1 MERRNFFKIISTV
14 SAGIAASSCG
24 DKSDVLI
31 PMLVSDREIVPG
43 EEQWHPAV
51 CGECAAGCGTIV
63 RIMEGQRVIERGGQK
78 FRQRVAAIKKIEG
91 NPLDPVS
98 GGSVCARGQAAVQS
112 LYNPDRVQGPMRR
125 KGSRGHADFTPAT
138 WDEAVTAI
146 AQAIGKVKASD
157 PAAIAFLTRP
167 RPGTRSLTIQR
178 FLASIGGPPPLSA
191 SPAALAIETKAAE
204 TVFGWKGVPRYD
216 LAGARYALGIGA
228 DFLGGWASP
237 VYYARQFGDFRQ
249 GRPGIR
255 GKLVQAESRMSITA
269 CSADA
274 WLPLRPGSEPHFTVA
289 IMRLLLDSKL
299 ARNSDALPK
308 AVIESVQSADVDALI
323 RTCGVDE
330 RRIHRIVREL
340 GESEAP
346 LVIGGASVVHT
357 NSLQAVIAT
366 HYLNAMLGNSVR
378 PGGVFPPNPEPSEPP
393 KFGDIASAI
402 SKARVVFLDRENPVY
417 TQPAATGIAQALS
430 RADLVVSFGDFID
443 DSSAYADWIL
453 PDHHNLESA
462 TAVVPAVSPRP
473 AVTVSTPFV
482 QPLYD
487 TRALEQTLGDIA
499 HKLNLS
505 FEPATPKSY
514 IEPLLPPDQTWDD
527 VTRLGGLWRDNAAPA
542 PPVKF
547 ISEKLEWADAQSSGD
562 PKQFPF
568 AFQPYL
574 SLQYHDG
581 SGANLPWMQE
591 LPDPVSS
598 AMWDLPVEIDP
609 RTAAQMNIETGD
621 WVRVE
626 SPHGKLEAA
635 AYVHPAAIPG
645 VISMAIGEG
654 HTRYGRFASGRGANP
669 LAILAATR
677 EVSTGILA
685 TGATRVRIAKLDR
698 KPRELIQFSPHDR
711 EQGPW
716 GYR

>member
-1 MERRNFFKIISTV
+1 
-14 SAGIAASSCG
+14 
-24 DKSDVLI
+24 
-31 PMLVSDREIVPG
+31 
-43 EEQWHPAV
+43 
-51 CGECAAGCGTIV
+51 
-63 RIMEGQRVIERGGQK
+63 
-78 FRQRVAAIKKIEG
+78 
-91 NPLDPVS
+91 
-98 GGSVCARGQAAVQS
+98 
-112 LYNPDRVQGPMRR
+112 
-125 KGSRGHADFTPAT
+125 
-138 WDEAVTAI
+138 
-146 AQAIGKVKASD
+146 
-157 PAAIAFLTRP
+157 
-167 RPGTRSLTIQR
+167 
-178 FLASIGGPPPLSA
+178 
-191 SPAALAIETKAAE
+191 
-204 TVFGWKGVPRYD
+204 
-216 LAGARYALGIGA
+216 
-228 DFLGGWASP
+228 
-237 VYYARQFGDFRQ
+237 
-249 GRPGIR
+249 
-255 GKLVQAESRMSITA
+255 
-269 CSADA
+269 
-274 WLPLRPGSEPHFTVA
+274 
-289 IMRLLLDSKL
+289 
-299 ARNSDALPK
+299 
-308 AVIESVQSADVDALI
+308 
-323 RTCGVDE
+323 
-330 RRIHRIVREL
+330 
-340 GESEAP
+340 
-346 LVIGGASVVHT
+346 
-357 NSLQAVIAT
+357 
-366 HYLNAMLGNSVR
+366 
-378 PGGVFPPNPEPSEPP
+378 
-393 KFGDIASAI
+393 
-402 SKARVVFLDRENPVY
+402 
-417 TQPAATGIAQALS
+417 
-430 RADLVVSFGDFID
+430 LVVSFGDFID

-462 TAVVPAVSPRP
+462 TAVVPAASPRP

-487 TRALEQTLGDIA
+487 TRALEQTLGDVA

-505 FEPATPKSY
+505 FEPATPKTY
-514 IEPLLPPDQTWDD
+514 IEPLLPPDQSWDD
-527 VTRLGGLWRDNAAPA
+527 VVRLGGLWRDNAAPA
-542 PPVKF
+542 APAKL

-562 PKQFPF
+562 PNQFPF
-568 AFQPYL
+568 AFQPYP

-609 RTAAQMNIETGD
+609 RTAVRLTIETGD